1 MAFTKGVRTL
11 SSCDEIYGLIK
22 ELNEQGI
29 KPTANDLF
37 YRTKHAPYFISHIV
51 RILEA
56 KGLVKRVKVGRRFIL
71 EVVGDGRDKS

>member
-1 MAFTKGVRTL
+1 MAI
-11 SSCDEIYGLIK
+11 DEIYNLVK

-29 KPTANDLF
+29 KPTVSDLF

-56 KGLVKRVKVGRRFIL
+56 KGLIRRVRIGKKFIL
-71 EVVGDGRDKS
+71 EVIR